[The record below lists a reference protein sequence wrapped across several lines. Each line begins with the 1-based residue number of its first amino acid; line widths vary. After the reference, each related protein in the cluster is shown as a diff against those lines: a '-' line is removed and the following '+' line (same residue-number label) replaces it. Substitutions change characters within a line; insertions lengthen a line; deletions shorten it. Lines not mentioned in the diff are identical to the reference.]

1 MKKFQVWIFIA
12 EGLGFN
18 RLGIIRQEKVEQI
31 LSLHTP
37 YALPI
42 PVLPII
48 TKDHFHL
55 PEAS

>member
-1 MKKFQVWIFIA
+1 MVIA

-18 RLGIIRQEKVEQI
+18 RLGIRQEKVEQI

-42 PVLPII
+42 PILPII
-48 TKDHFHL
+48 PKDHSPL
-55 PEAS
+55 SKAL